1 MLINHMG
8 FIIKAQIK
16 ITQSK
21 SLKLTKKIRNFYL
34 KKKENEDALEI
45 PKEFSG
51 DLAGK
56 MEYMVVWSVP
66 VGE

>member
-21 SLKLTKKIRNFYL
+21 SVKLTKKIRNFYL

-45 PKEFSG
+45 PKEFSD
-51 DLAGK
+51 DLAEK

-66 VGE
+66 MGE